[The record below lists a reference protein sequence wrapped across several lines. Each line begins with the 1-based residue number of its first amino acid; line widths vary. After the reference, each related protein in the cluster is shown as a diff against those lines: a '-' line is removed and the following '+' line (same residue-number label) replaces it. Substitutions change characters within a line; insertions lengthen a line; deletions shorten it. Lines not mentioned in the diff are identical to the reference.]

1 MPTLETA
8 RMVLRP
14 FKSSDIDML
23 TALLSDPAVYEAYGR
38 CEASKEWAEMVLA
51 GMVSGKSTYP
61 SPAYRIAV
69 AIESKQSGELSG
81 LVDVTCVNDL
91 GELTVAMSAG
101 ARGQGIGPEVLPVL
115 FGWLR
120 TKTEVRLITASTLIS
135 NKAAQRLMAK
145 IGMKEIDR
153 DSAMVC
159 GKIEVQTIEYELR
172 I

>member
-1 MPTLETA
+1 
-8 RMVLRP
+8 
-14 FKSSDIDML
+14 
-23 TALLSDPAVYEAYGR
+23 
-38 CEASKEWAEMVLA
+38 
-51 GMVSGKSTYP
+51 
-61 SPAYRIAV
+61 
-69 AIESKQSGELSG
+69 
-81 LVDVTCVNDL
+81 
-91 GELTVAMSAG
+91 MSAG